1 MLVVELVE
9 VKLVLFPH
17 CLGQKGNG
25 DQTLNQSNKV
35 WHDRRPF
42 TVFLI
47 ALTTTF
53 LSCSVGLDSS
63 PIVEESRL

>member
-9 VKLVLFPH
+9 LKLVLFPH

-35 WHDRRPF
+35 WHDRRPGMI
-42 TVFLI
+42 VVL
-47 ALTTTF
+47 LQ
-53 LSCSVGLDSS
+53 CSL
-63 PIVEESRL
+63 